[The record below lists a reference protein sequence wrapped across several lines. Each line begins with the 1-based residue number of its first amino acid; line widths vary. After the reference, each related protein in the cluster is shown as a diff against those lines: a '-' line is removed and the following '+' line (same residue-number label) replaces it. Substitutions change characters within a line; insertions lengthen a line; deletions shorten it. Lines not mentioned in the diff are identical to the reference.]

1 MKITFIKILMSLF
14 KTSYLFTLV
23 MSLNIQLYSQE
34 GEYIP
39 IENFIYRHQQFTV
52 NQKSIIVPP
61 VDRFINNRISFF
73 IEEEFLGIVKSTRN
87 VIWESYQSKI
97 NTLFRSHKLIFS
109 VRVQLNKT
117 NEYRYLEVDYLP
129 FSDEISTPYR
139 WDKKSRTFILKEEVI
154 AAEKYNPD
162 LQSLNIDNQDQKAKI
177 DDMIIEHK
185 SFLSGMSNNTVYYN
199 KSKEKELKMIYEK
212 ITSFSQSQYG
222 NIDFLMNISWD
233 SYNTFVSA
241 YDTYHY
247 HTFVVQVKVKN
258 MNRNKFLEV
267 YYNPVYDRVTSDF
280 IWDDTSQQYSRIAS
294 E

>member
-1 MKITFIKILMSLF
+1 MRIKIYFLF
-14 KTSYLFTLV
+14 LIVSFSNT
-23 MSLNIQLYSQE
+23 NLYSQE

-39 IENFIYRHQQFTV
+39 IESFIYRHQQFTV

-139 WDKKSRTFILKEEVI
+139 WDKKSRSFILKEEVI

-162 LQSLNIDNQDQKAKI
+162 LQSLKIDNQDQKAKI
-177 DDMIIEHK
+177 DDMIVEHK

-199 KSKEKELKMIYEK
+199 KSKEEENKEEVEK
-212 ITSFSQSQYG
+212 EEDG
-222 NIDFLMNISWD
+222 
-233 SYNTFVSA
+233 
-241 YDTYHY
+241 
-247 HTFVVQVKVKN
+247 KK
-258 MNRNKFLEV
+258 K
-267 YYNPVYDRVTSDF
+267 
-280 IWDDTSQQYSRIAS
+280 DDGAEDPTADLAGL
-294 E
+294 